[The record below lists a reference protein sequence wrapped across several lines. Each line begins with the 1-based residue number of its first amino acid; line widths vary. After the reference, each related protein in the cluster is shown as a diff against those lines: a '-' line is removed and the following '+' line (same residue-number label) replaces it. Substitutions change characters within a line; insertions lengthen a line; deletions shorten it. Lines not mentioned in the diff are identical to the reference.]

1 MNSAVDL
8 DNRPGGA
15 PPGPVTHRAER
26 RSRRGSHAARWWVL
40 AVLAAAQLMVVLDA
54 TVVNIAL
61 PEAQRA
67 LGFSDG
73 DRQWVVTGYALA
85 FGSLLLL
92 GGRLSDLFGRR
103 TTFIVGLIG
112 FAAASAIGGA
122 ANGFEMLVAAR
133 VAQGLFG
140 ALLAPAALSLLTVT
154 FTEPSER
161 AKAFGIF
168 GAVAGTGGALGL
180 LLGGALTEWASWRWV
195 MYVNLVFAAVALIGA
210 VLLLAKHT
218 STERPKLD
226 IPGTVAVTASLFAIV
241 YGFSKA
247 ETNGWGSGTTLGF
260 LIGGVV
266 LLVAFVV
273 LESRVANPLLPLR
286 VVLDRTRG
294 ASYLAVFVM
303 GIGMFATF
311 LFLTYYLENT
321 LGFSPIR
328 TGVAFLPMVAAMI
341 LSSTTSPS
349 VLLPRVGPKVTMGV
363 GYLLGGAAMALLT
376 RIDVHTS
383 YATHVLPSLILMGL
397 GLGAAVSVAFQGS
410 TAGVHHQDAGVASA
424 MVNTMQQVGGSIGT
438 ALLST
443 VASSAAT
450 SYVRGHLP
458 PTPDVVAE
466 GAIHSYV
473 TTFWWATVIFV
484 VGAVLVAA
492 IVPNKVPVPAE
503 GEPVLAH

>member
-1 MNSAVDL
+1 MNSAVDT

-15 PPGPVTHRAER
+15 PSRPAAHRADR
-26 RSRRGSHAARWWVL
+26 QGRRGSHAARWWVL
-40 AVLAAAQLMVVLDA
+40 AVLAVAQLMVVLDA

-112 FAAASAIGGA
+112 FAVASAIGGA
-122 ANGFEMLVAAR
+122 ANGFDMLVAAR
-133 VAQGLFG
+133 VAQGVFG

-195 MYVNLVFAAVALIGA
+195 MYVNLIFAAIALVGA
-210 VLLLAKHT
+210 VLLLARHN

-226 IPGTVAVTASLFAIV
+226 IPGTVTVTASLFAIV
-241 YGFSKA
+241 YGFSQA
-247 ETNGWGSGTTLGF
+247 ESHGWGNGTTLGF
-260 LIGGVV
+260 LIGGAV
-266 LLVAFVV
+266 LLVVFVL
-273 LESRVANPLLPLR
+273 LELRVAHPLLPLR

-294 ASYLAVFVM
+294 ASYLGVFVM

-321 LGFSPIR
+321 LAFSPIR
-328 TGVAFLPMVAAMI
+328 TGLAFLPMVAAMV

-349 VLLPRVGPKVTMGV
+349 VLLPRVGPKVTMGA
-363 GYLLGGAAMALLT
+363 GYLLGALSMGLLT

-397 GLGAAVSVAFQGS
+397 GLGAAVSVAFQGATS
-410 TAGVHHQDAGVASA
+410 GVQHEDAGVASA

-443 VASSAAT
+443 LAASAAT
-450 SYVRGHLP
+450 DYVHGHLP
-458 PTPDVVAE
+458 PTPEVVAE
-466 GAIHSYV
+466 AAIHSYV
-473 TTFWWATVIFV
+473 TTFWWGAAIFA

-492 IVPNKVPVPAE
+492 IVPNKMPVPAE
-503 GEPVLAH
+503 GEPVLVH